1 MRRNSGWASV
11 PGGAV
16 GELVSSVATR
26 MVVRHPFFTVSVV
39 DSVVQQ
45 AASELVSTVT
55 EAGQLARLLERRGI
69 APGDERRGG
78 QSGERHV
85 PGPDER

>member
-55 EAGQLARLLERRGI
+55 EAGQLARMLERRVDARLAAMSGSPVAI
-69 APGDERRGG
+69 MSGRRPA
-78 QSGERHV
+78 R
-85 PGPDER
+85 